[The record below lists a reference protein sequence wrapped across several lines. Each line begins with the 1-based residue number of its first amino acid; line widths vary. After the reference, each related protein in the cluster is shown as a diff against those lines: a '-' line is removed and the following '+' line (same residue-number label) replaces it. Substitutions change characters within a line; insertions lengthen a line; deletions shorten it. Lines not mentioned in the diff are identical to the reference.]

1 MNGFEKAPIVS
12 VHTLRDTGLEKR
24 KDIVDGGRFIDDVAA
39 HGLQLVMS
47 SRNTFDKGQLFVPE
61 HNGDGGVDFRL
72 GESDPNTPIEALYGR
87 VISTIKAP
95 GSEGI
100 PMLNTNEVK
109 TLAGSKIDLY
119 RRVLAEYQVS
129 TELISM
135 EAGSFAAAADTIGNV
150 ATDTVVL
157 KSNRGSGGYSTKIMP
172 KANALEWVS
181 AQILAGDTPAHIVQ
195 PEIMFGRLPEGIN
208 AIGTDDEK
216 ALVER
221 AKKEKLL
228 TELRMFVVKRADQHD
243 IAPILRVVPT
253 EGMPMQGQNDD
264 YVDVELPDDLM
275 QALQEVSSDII
286 DRVASEADAE
296 YVLGAID
303 YYFDEHGLPHV
314 MEANFRSPQLPVTRE
329 NPRAGRL
336 VHTSVAHALAGMVA
350 STKKG
355 RE

>member
-1 MNGFEKAPIVS
+1 MNGFEKVPIVS
-12 VHTLRDTGLEKR
+12 VHTLRDTRLEKR
-24 KDIVDGGRFIDDVAA
+24 KDIVDGGRFIDDVAV

-47 SRNTFDKGQLFVPE
+47 SRNTFDKGQLFIPE
-61 HNGDGGVDFRL
+61 HAADGGVDFRL
-72 GESDPNTPIEALYGR
+72 GELDPETPIEALYGR

-119 RRVLAEYQVS
+119 RRVLADYQVP

-135 EAGSFAAAADTIGNV
+135 EAGSFDAAAETISGV
-150 ATDTVVL
+150 TTDTVVL
-157 KSNRGSGGYSTKIMP
+157 KSNRGAGGYSTKIMP
-172 KANALEWVS
+172 KAEALEWVA
-181 AQILAGDTPAHIVQ
+181 AQIATGEAPAHIVQ
-195 PEIMFGRLPEGIN
+195 PEIMFGRLPEGIK

-216 ALVER
+216 TLVER

-228 TELRMFVVKRADQHD
+228 TELRMFVVKRASQHD
-243 IAPILRVVPT
+243 IVPILRVVPS

-275 QALQEVSSDII
+275 EVLQAVSGDII
-286 DRVASEADAE
+286 DRVAVEADAE

-336 VHTSVAHALAGMVA
+336 VHMSVAEALAGMVT
-350 STKKG
+350 SKKG